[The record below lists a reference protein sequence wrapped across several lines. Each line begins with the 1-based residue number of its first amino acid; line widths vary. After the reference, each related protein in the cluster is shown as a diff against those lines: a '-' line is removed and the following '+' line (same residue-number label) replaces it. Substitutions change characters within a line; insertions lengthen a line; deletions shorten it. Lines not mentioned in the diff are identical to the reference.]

1 MGFSLRPSSNC
12 DSARPERCSR
22 IAFASIA
29 LTSLTRL
36 LERDARLQPTHH
48 HEPRP
53 RAVVQQIHLRLN
65 RGIHHHRQPE
75 VERLADDVAAEARR
89 RDADDRHRDVVHAH
103 DAADRGA
110 RPREAALPIVVRE
123 DRDGILPRRLVFRR
137 GEGAARVRGHAEH
150 GKEIAGH
157 ESCVRLFGGCIGAR
171 ADLHVESDR
180 TTRSRTCR

>member
-1 MGFSLRPSSNC
+1 MGVSLRPSSNC
-12 DSARPERCSR
+12 DSSAAGEM
-22 IAFASIA
+22 FANRVRLDRA
-29 LTSLTRL
+29 DLLTRL
-36 LERDARLQPTHH
+36 LERDARLQPAHH
-48 HEPRP
+48 HEPGP
-53 RAVVQQIHLRLN
+53 RAVVQQIHPRLD
-65 RGIHHHRQPE
+65 RGLHHHRQPE

-150 GKEIAGH
+150 GKEISGH
-157 ESCVRLFGGCIGAR
+157 ESCVWLFGGCIACPRPSAR
-171 ADLHVESDR
+171 R
-180 TTRSRTCR
+180 